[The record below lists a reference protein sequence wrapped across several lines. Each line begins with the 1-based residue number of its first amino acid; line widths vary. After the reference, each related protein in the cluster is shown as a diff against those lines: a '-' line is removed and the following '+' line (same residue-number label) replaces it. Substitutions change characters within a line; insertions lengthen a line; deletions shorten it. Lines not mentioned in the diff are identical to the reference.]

1 MRNIISSTGLRDM
14 GIGKK
19 LVFSGYMFIMPV
31 IICISIITSIYD
43 YRESVGY
50 KKEKS
55 LQSVQG
61 ISSSIWLLQRE
72 MEDICVYISINTD
85 IKCLLTSNE
94 VSVLNLNSQLWT
106 EKAPMKMVEDMI
118 ALKSHIKTIAIYP
131 EN

>member
-43 YRESVGY
+43 YSESVGY

-61 ISSSIWLLQRE
+61 ISSSICLLQRE

-85 IKCLLTSNE
+85 IK
-94 VSVLNLNSQLWT
+94 
-106 EKAPMKMVEDMI
+106 
-118 ALKSHIKTIAIYP
+118 
-131 EN
+131 

>member
-55 LQSVQG
+55 LQSTGFRSVKILSAERQGG
-61 ISSSIWLLQRE
+61 ISLRLKTKEIFRIILHFRGIRS
-72 MEDICVYISINTD
+72 EDRITLFV
-85 IKCLLTSNE
+85 
-94 VSVLNLNSQLWT
+94 
-106 EKAPMKMVEDMI
+106 
-118 ALKSHIKTIAIYP
+118 
-131 EN
+131 

>member
-1 MRNIISSTGLRDM
+1 M

-72 MEDICVYISINTD
+72 TTKQTFIEAYIVVQKYISAD
-85 IKCLLTSNE
+85 
-94 VSVLNLNSQLWT
+94 
-106 EKAPMKMVEDMI
+106 
-118 ALKSHIKTIAIYP
+118 
-131 EN
+131 